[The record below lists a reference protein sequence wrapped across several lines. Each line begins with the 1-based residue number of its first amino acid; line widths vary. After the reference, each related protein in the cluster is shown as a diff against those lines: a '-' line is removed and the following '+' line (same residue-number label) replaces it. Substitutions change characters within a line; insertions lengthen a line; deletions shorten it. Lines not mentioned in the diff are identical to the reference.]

1 MVLLQQRNKLKLRGR
16 IHARPDNR
24 NNGCEGE
31 YSNCDSDAVFFFFFF
46 LLSIVQ
52 TLVSIEHAMPVSGF
66 ISDKPEGFSL
76 SIKRYFRG
84 NLLKVNPFFFFFYKN
99 AAISYLVTHPNPPI
113 PKVTLACVAC
123 LIKYLW

>member
-1 MVLLQQRNKLKLRGR
+1 MRDQTIETTV
-16 IHARPDNR
+16 AR
-24 NNGCEGE
+24 E
-31 YSNCDSDAVFFFFFF
+31 STVTVTAMQFSFFFF

-84 NLLKVNPFFFFFYKN
+84 NLLKVNPFFFFFFTKMQP
-99 AAISYLVTHPNPPI
+99 SVT
-113 PKVTLACVAC
+113 
-123 LIKYLW
+123 

>member
-1 MVLLQQRNKLKLRGR
+1 MRDQTIETTV
-16 IHARPDNR
+16 AR
-24 NNGCEGE
+24 E
-31 YSNCDSDAVFFFFFF
+31 STVTVTAMQFSFFFF

-84 NLLKVNPFFFFFYKN
+84 NLLKVNPFFFVH

>member
-1 MVLLQQRNKLKLRGR
+1 MRDQTIETTV
-16 IHARPDNR
+16 AR
-24 NNGCEGE
+24 E
-31 YSNCDSDAVFFFFFF
+31 STVTVTAMQFSFFFF

-123 LIKYLW
+123 L